1 METMEILDRAEISGD
16 KVVVEYSRTEAA
28 LADLR
33 GKYQGVAYDLTTTKG
48 DKEARAARLELT
60 TLRTSLEKKRK
71 EFKAPVLEFGKKID
85 SEAARIT
92 AEIVA
97 LETPID
103 QQIKADESRRAAEN
117 AERERIEAERIAG
130 LREKISAIRG
140 FVAKCNGITSERI
153 AKGIE
158 LVGQSDVSAEV
169 FAELAPEA
177 EQAKA
182 ETLLAM
188 GEAYA
193 AAQHREAESAK
204 VEAQRLENER
214 IAEQQRLQAEA
225 IAAKLAELARQAKA
239 IEEATNRM
247 LLETQAREA
256 AEQAKIR
263 AESAQKALDDAMPP
277 MNFTAEREKVEIT
290 IELETFTE
298 PPAIELLPAPTLKLS
313 AINEKLGFSVSTEF
327 LASMGFHF
335 TQIKAAK
342 MYQESDMKK
351 IAEKIAHHCF
361 SVAKSI

>member
-71 EFKAPVLEFGKKID
+71 EFKAPALEFGKKID

-103 QQIKADESRRAAEN
+103 QQIKADESRRAAEK
-117 AERERIEAERIAG
+117 AERERLESERIAG

-153 AKGIE
+153 ANGIE

-169 FAELAPEA
+169 FAELHPEA

-193 AAQHREAESAK
+193 AAQHREAEAAK

-214 IAEQQRLQAEA
+214 ISEQQQIQAEA
-225 IAAKLAELARQAKA
+225 IAAKQAELDRQAKA

-256 AEQAKIR
+256 EHAKIR
-263 AESAQKALDDAMPP
+263 AEAAQKALDDAMPP

-290 IELETFTE
+290 IELETFTA

-327 LASMGFHF
+327 LASLGFHF